1 MAQGKTVNKVVTA
14 MTSAQNQHGG
24 QEAIPDIDD
33 ALGRD
38 KMHHQCI
45 QIGSGGN
52 PYATNVT
59 VGQDGKMIEDVEA
72 TVKAKRTITVAE
84 SVKKEHNERVT
95 ISKDKP
101 YWF

>member
-1 MAQGKTVNKVVTA
+1 M
-14 MTSAQNQHGG
+14 
-24 QEAIPDIDD
+24 
-33 ALGRD
+33 
-38 KMHHQCI
+38 
-45 QIGSGGN
+45 GN